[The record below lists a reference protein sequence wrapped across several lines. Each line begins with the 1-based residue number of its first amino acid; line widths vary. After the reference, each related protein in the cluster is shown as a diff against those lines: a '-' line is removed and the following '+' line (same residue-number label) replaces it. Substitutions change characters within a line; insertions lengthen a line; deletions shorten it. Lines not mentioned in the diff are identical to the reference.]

1 MHHSSL
7 GNRDQISMG
16 MTSMRA
22 LEKILPIA
30 KSAVAC
36 VDRMSTGLLH
46 LGPDGSV
53 IASNAQLSS
62 LFGNLVIHERRLID
76 LLNEA
81 EKFGF
86 LAAGVA
92 AEVASIIAAQRP
104 RHLFRMR
111 DGRTILLTLHHSDAD
126 GLMLEFND
134 VSFVIETTLSEQ
146 RDALTGLPN
155 RLELSRRLAEI
166 FGSARENGAALLYV
180 DLDRFKMVNDTLG
193 HPVGDVLLKMVA
205 DRMTKLLGP
214 GDLIARLGGD
224 EFAIL
229 QINREQGHA
238 AEALAVKLI
247 DVVGR
252 MYLIQGHSVQVGA
265 SVGIALAFTD
275 AKTPEELIKNADLAM
290 FKAKSQGRGAFRFFT
305 DAMDQEIQARR
316 ALEIDLRR
324 ALALQEFSLAYQPQY
339 LVEGSQL
346 LGFEALIRW
355 TTPERGNIPP
365 AQFIPLAEEIGLIGS
380 IGEWVLRTAC
390 LEAAS
395 WPSPLSVSV
404 NLSPLQ
410 FKGQNLVSIV
420 MSALANAGLP
430 APRLELEIT
439 EGALMDDTDTV
450 VSMLKRI
457 KALGVKVSMDDFGT
471 GYSSLSYLQK
481 FPFDKIK
488 IDQSF
493 VRSLETNSESAAI
506 VRAVTA
512 LGESLGMV
520 TIAEG
525 VETENQLLQIT
536 RDGCKQVQGFLTG
549 RPLSTDAVAALVLT
563 ASV

>member
-1 MHHSSL
+1 M
-7 GNRDQISMG
+7 Q
-16 MTSMRA
+16 A
-22 LEKILPIA
+22 LQKLLPIT
-30 KSAVAC
+30 KNAVAC
-36 VDRMSTGLLH
+36 VDRMNTGLLN
-46 LGPDGSV
+46 LAPDGSV
-53 IASNAQLSS
+53 IASNTQLYS
-62 LFGNLVIHERRLID
+62 LFADLVIQDKHLND

-104 RHLFRMR
+104 THLFRMR
-111 DGRTILLTLHHSDAD
+111 DGRTILLTLHHSDID

-134 VSFVIETTLSEQ
+134 VSFVIQTTLSEQ

-214 GDLIARLGGD
+214 GDLLARLGGD

-229 QINREQGHA
+229 QMNSEQGFA

-247 DVVGR
+247 EVVGR

-265 SVGIALAFTD
+265 SVGIALAFSD

-290 FKAKSQGRGAFRFFT
+290 FAAKSQGRGAFRFFT

-339 LVEGSQL
+339 LIEGSQL

-355 TTPERGNIPP
+355 ASPERGNVTP
-365 AQFIPLAEEIGLIGS
+365 AQFIPLAEEIGLIGP

-390 LEAAS
+390 LEAAR

-430 APRLELEIT
+430 ASRLELEIT
-439 EGALMDDTDTV
+439 ESALMDDTDTV
-450 VSMLKRI
+450 VAMLKRI

-549 RPLSTDAVAALVLT
+549 RPLSTDAVAALILT